1 MVQEARREAARSEY
15 FTTREAAR
23 RNKLEVQL
31 AEQHP
36 NDHDFQQQ
44 HASKHSRVDC
54 VHVNPRV
61 HREWWG
67 KDADAGSM
75 CSQAVVHKPCKAAV
89 VRQQAM
95 QRQEEAAQRRREE
108 LRVAAQELFEF
119 RRQQRR
125 QHSDAR
131 RITDMDVDASN
142 GVNTVTVRSGAM
154 NCAAEPKDMESTSTG
169 LDHWTPRERGA
180 KASRDVA
187 EAKHGNVLEALAR
200 ERQRTHLERKALEQR
215 ARNGMT

>member
-1 MVQEARREAARSEY
+1 M
-15 FTTREAAR
+15 
-23 RNKLEVQL
+23 
-31 AEQHP
+31 
-36 NDHDFQQQ
+36 
-44 HASKHSRVDC
+44 
-54 VHVNPRV
+54 
-61 HREWWG
+61 G
-67 KDADAGSM
+67 DADAGSM

-108 LRVAAQELFEF
+108 LRVAAQEQFEF
-119 RRQQRR
+119 KRQQRR
-125 QHSDAR
+125 QHGDAR

-154 NCAAEPKDMESTSTG
+154 NCAAEPKDVESTSTG

-187 EAKHGNVLEALAR
+187 EAKHGNVLEVLAR

-215 ARNGMT
+215 ARNGMTEGLPAVARKNAAADNDASIGGDDNGSQTWVLHQDHPCSEGSAKETHNSLEVSTHIEVD